1 MARSRPVRDATG
13 RRRPRV
19 VALAALAAWLV
30 SSAAAA
36 APPNI
41 LVIYVDDL
49 GYGDLASFGH
59 PVIETPNLDALAREG
74 MTLTNYYA
82 PSPLCSP
89 SRAALLTGRHPYRT
103 GIRSWIPEDSGIF
116 LADAEITL
124 AEVLGAAGY
133 ATALVGKWHLN
144 SDLGSE
150 DEPQPTDQGFDY
162 FYGHNAF
169 QIPTSRNPVNLY
181 RGTAPLGEQE
191 GYIAAI
197 YVDEAVR
204 WLGEQDDE
212 QPFFLMFNMAEPHTT
227 FENPPEFN
235 ARYEAFTRGDIV
247 PIPSG
252 GEAPPMATLVP
263 RGPGEYYA
271 NVTYMDHQI
280 GRLLDA
286 LRRLGHDDDTVIFF
300 ASDNGPVTENWRAW
314 WEVNAHGSTGGLRG
328 RKHRVYEGG
337 IRVPA
342 IVRYPGVTE
351 AGARSDA
358 LVIGTDFFTTLAGI
372 AGGEVPRDRAI
383 DGLDVAGVLRGEPLP
398 ERTLLWALED
408 ADGPDYAIRRGQWK
422 LLLDDDGAP
431 VALYD
436 LDEDPLELVDVSR
449 RHPQRVAGLVGA
461 FKAQLSA
468 IEADPLRPVR

>member
-1 MARSRPVRDATG
+1 MAEPADP
-13 RRRPRV
+13 RRRRCIAAV
-19 VALAALAAWLV
+19 VAWLL
-30 SSAAAA
+30 SAAATA

-41 LVIYVDDL
+41 LIIYVDDL

-59 PVIETPNLDALAREG
+59 PVIETPRLDALASEG
-74 MTLTNYYA
+74 LTLTSYYA

-103 GIRSWIPEDSGIF
+103 GIRSWIPEDSGVF
-116 LADAEITL
+116 LESAEITL
-124 AEVLGAAGY
+124 AEVLADAGY

-169 QIPTSRNPVNLY
+169 QIPTSRNPVNLF
-181 RGTAPLGEQE
+181 RGRAPLGEQE
-191 GYIAAI
+191 GYIAEL

-204 WLGEQDDE
+204 WLGAQDG
-212 QPFFLMFNMAEPHTT
+212 QRPFFLMFNMAEPHTT

-252 GEAPPMATLVP
+252 GDTPPVETLIP
-263 RGPGEYYA
+263 RGPGEYFA

-286 LRRLGHDDDTVIFF
+286 LRELGHYDDTLIVF
-300 ASDNGPVTENWRAW
+300 ASDNGPVTENWRTW

-351 AGARSDA
+351 AGTRSDA
-358 LVIGTDFFTTLAGI
+358 FILGTDLFPTLIGI
-372 AGGEVPRDRAI
+372 AGAEVPGDRAI
-383 DGLDVAGVLRGEPLP
+383 DGVDIARVLRGGQLP
-398 ERTLLWALED
+398 ERTVLWALED
-408 ADGPDYAIRRGQWK
+408 ADGPDFAIRRGRWK
-422 LLLDDDGAP
+422 LLLDENRRP

-436 LDEDPLELVDVSR
+436 LDEDPLELLDVSGK
-449 RHPQRVAGLVGA
+449 HPQRVARLRDA
-461 FKAQLSA
+461 FEARLEE
-468 IEADPLRPVR
+468 IESDPLRPSR

>member
-1 MARSRPVRDATG
+1 M
-13 RRRPRV
+13 
-19 VALAALAAWLV
+19 AAWLLCV
-30 SSAAAA
+30 GVGAAASA

-41 LVIYVDDL
+41 VIIYVDDL

-59 PVIETPNLDALAREG
+59 PVIETPNLDALADEAL
-74 MTLTNYYA
+74 TLTNYYA

-103 GIRSWIPEDSGIF
+103 GIRSWIPEGSGVF
-116 LADAEITL
+116 LRDEEITL
-124 AEVLGAAGY
+124 AEVLGDAGY
-133 ATALVGKWHLN
+133 ATALIGKWHLN
-144 SDLGSE
+144 SDLGSD

-181 RGTAPLGEQE
+181 RGTVPVGEQQ
-191 GYIAAI
+191 GYIAAL

-204 WLGEQDDE
+204 WLKAHDGPR
-212 QPFFLMFNMAEPHTT
+212 PFFLMFNMAEPHTT

-235 ARYEAFTRGDIV
+235 ARYEAFTRGEIV

-252 GEAPPMATLVP
+252 GDTPPMAALIP
-263 RGPGEYYA
+263 RGPGEYFA

-286 LRRLGHDDDTVIFF
+286 LRELGHYDDTIIVF
-300 ASDNGPVTENWRAW
+300 ASDNGPVTEDWRAW

-342 IVRYPGVTE
+342 ILRFPGVTE
-351 AGARSDA
+351 PGTRSDA
-358 LVIGTDFFTTLAGI
+358 FVIGTDLFPTLVHAAG
-372 AGGEVPRDRAI
+372 AEVPTDRAI
-383 DGLDVAGVLRGEPLP
+383 DGRDIADVLRGGTPP
-398 ERTLLWALED
+398 ERTVLWALEH

-422 LLLDDDGAP
+422 LLLDAEGQP

-436 LDEDPLELVDVSR
+436 LDEDPLELVDR
-449 RHPQRVAGLVGA
+449 RDAYPQRVARLREA
-461 FKAQLSA
+461 FAARLAA
-468 IEADPLRPVR
+468 IESDPLRPPR